1 MKSDGMRP
9 RGDLRLPGARPP
21 EVCEEPAMAD
31 LSRLEK
37 HKLEKLFD
45 MASGYVLGHSNR
57 TLSELVLDT
66 VGLDIYDE
74 KYARGSGS
82 KAHRLR
88 AFWDTEPNAIVG
100 AVLDALLAERAF
112 VRDGAPDP
120 EGSLTAECQNIV
132 ARLRGRS
139 SIEDAAVFK
148 PITSGEAFEM
158 LASEVNLAIQRHAL
172 REGLDRLH
180 GFVVSYMR
188 ALCERHG
195 AVVTRDTPLHSL
207 VGLYAKAAREK
218 GLIQSE
224 MTDRIVRS
232 SISVME
238 KFNDVRNDQS
248 LAHPNTVLNFDEAL
262 LIYRHVAATIRF
274 LGTLE
279 RSSPGGVAGDPET

>member
-1 MKSDGMRP
+1 
-9 RGDLRLPGARPP
+9 
-21 EVCEEPAMAD
+21 MAD

-37 HKLEKLFD
+37 HKLEKLLD
-45 MASGYVLGHSNR
+45 MGGGYVLGHSNR

-66 VGLDIYDE
+66 VGIDIYDE

-88 AFWDTEPNAIVG
+88 AFWEVESNAVVG
-100 AVLDALLAERAF
+100 AVLHALLDERDF
-112 VRDGAPDP
+112 VRDGAPDLA
-120 EGSLTAECQNIV
+120 ESLTGECRNTA
-132 ARLRGRS
+132 ARLRSGS
-139 SIEDAAVFK
+139 AIDDAAVFA

-158 LASEVNLAIQRHAL
+158 LTREVNEAIQRHAL

-180 GFVVSYMR
+180 GFVVAYMR

-195 AVVTRDTPLHSL
+195 AAVTRETPLHSL
-207 VGLYAKAAREK
+207 VGLYAKAARER

-224 MTDRIVRS
+224 MSDRIVRS

-238 KFNDVRNDQS
+238 KFNDVRNEQS

-274 LGTLE
+274 LGALE
-279 RSSPGGVAGDPET
+279 RAAGDASGRGSMG

>member
-1 MKSDGMRP
+1 
-9 RGDLRLPGARPP
+9 
-21 EVCEEPAMAD
+21 MAD

-37 HKLEKLFD
+37 RKLEKLFD
-45 MASGYVLGHSNR
+45 MRSGYVLGHSNR

-120 EGSLTAECQNIV
+120 EESLTAECQNIV
-132 ARLRGRS
+132 ARLRGGS

-180 GFVVSYMR
+180 AFVVSYMR

-195 AVVTRDTPLHSL
+195 AAVTRDTPLHSL

-218 GLIQSE
+218 GWIQSE

-279 RSSPGGVAGDPET
+279 RSSPGGVAGDPAT